1 MGLRVGGRRA
11 LQVQVGARVRPIPDP
26 HLVGSSGQG
35 RSVGGRVWGLQG
47 RVGAWEVGFGV
58 WAGQG
63 RSVGGRVWGVGRA
76 G

>member
-1 MGLRVGGRRA
+1 MGCG
-11 LQVQVGARVRPIPDP
+11 
-26 HLVGSSGQG
+26 
-35 RSVGGRVWGLQG
+35 QG

-63 RSVGGRVWGVGRA
+63 RSVGGQVWGVGRA